1 MINVFGQYSAVRSVL
16 EQVARCVRSAFCF
29 VVEMQK

>member
-1 MINVFGQYSAVRSVL
+1 MYLGSTVLSVLLL